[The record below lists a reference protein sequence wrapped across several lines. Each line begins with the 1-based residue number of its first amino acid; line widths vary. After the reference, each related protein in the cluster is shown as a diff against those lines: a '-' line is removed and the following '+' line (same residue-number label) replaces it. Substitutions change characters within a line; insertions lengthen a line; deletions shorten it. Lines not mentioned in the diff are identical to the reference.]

1 MPIMSFDA
9 NEAPAH
15 AIEALRRDG
24 GVIIRN
30 AVSQGIAE
38 AVKAELRREFDSFAE
53 GERTDFI
60 GKKTLRCG
68 GVLRYAPTAAE
79 LIAHKWVT
87 DIADAMLLPHCA
99 DYRHRDLARR
109 KGTAVAPG

>member
-9 NEAPAH
+9 NQAPAH

-30 AVSQGIAE
+30 AVSQGVAA
-38 AVKAELRREFDSFAE
+38 AVKAELRREFDRFFAK

-68 GVLRYAPTAAE
+68 GGSAL
-79 LIAHKWVT
+79 
-87 DIADAMLLPHCA
+87 CA
-99 DYRHRDLARR
+99 DS
-109 KGTAVAPG
+109 G